1 MDFPPQNKGKVSIIV
16 VWKLVRAPFVTSATI
31 TNTTVLQCLPRK
43 TEGKRNHAEW
53 DTKMDLPNQARLH
66 CASHSEMPHAVWERG
81 RGRGKEGE
89 MGRRLLCLSLFPAPT
104 STGSG
109 RKWKQTFCPLLT
121 DHSSHLSAYMC
132 PKFRD
137 CTC

>member
-66 CASHSEMPHAVWERG
+66 CASHGEMPHTVWERG
-81 RGRGKEGE
+81 RGRGKEGKGGGDGE
-89 MGRRLLCLSLFPAPT
+89 KASL
-104 STGSG
+104 
-109 RKWKQTFCPLLT
+109 PLT
-121 DHSSHLSAYMC
+121 VPSSHLHRLWQEVEANLL
-132 PKFRD
+132 PL
-137 CTC
+137 TH